1 MRWGRVGPAATAAY
15 ITPTS
20 ATPGH
25 IYPSYRG
32 REVGDGG
39 VWSGHISLSVPRV
52 SGTGLAG
59 LASMWPGQED
69 NYHSAAE
76 IPFGPTTL
84 GHRHTVV

>member
-1 MRWGRVGPAATAAY
+1 MMRWGRVGPAATAAY

-39 VWSGHISLSVPRV
+39 VWEFTKVDFFTRI
-52 SGTGLAG
+52 
-59 LASMWPGQED
+59 
-69 NYHSAAE
+69 
-76 IPFGPTTL
+76 
-84 GHRHTVV
+84 